1 MSLPPSVNSS
11 LYKHFTYIKKCEFP
25 KLYHLLHSE
34 DKDIRI
40 KVRHYSKAIPT
51 NIFKSAYVIYDIE
64 TSLGTKVQRRFTDFV
79 WFHKSLQQ
87 AYPGFPIPPI
97 PEKTTFRSF
106 DEKHIET
113 RMMIFERF
121 LCTIVKMPE
130 ICSDEIVEDF
140 LLCEM
145 GQAFSKKK
153 KLFEDKINEMRKKDE
168 IHSILGDEVLLS
180 NTLEIDQ
187 SRIAFY
193 HSTANQ
199 YEELVK

>member
-1 MSLPPSVNSS
+1 MEIEVTFKEHALLSKFISDWKVNN
-11 LYKHFTYIKKCEFP
+11 LYLT
-25 KLYHLLHSE
+25 
-34 DKDIRI
+34 
-40 KVRHYSKAIPT
+40 
-51 NIFKSAYVIYDIE
+51 
-64 TSLGTKVQRRFTDFV
+64 
-79 WFHKSLQQ
+79 
-87 AYPGFPIPPI
+87 
-97 PEKTTFRSF
+97 

-180 NTLEIDQ
+180 NTPEIDQ